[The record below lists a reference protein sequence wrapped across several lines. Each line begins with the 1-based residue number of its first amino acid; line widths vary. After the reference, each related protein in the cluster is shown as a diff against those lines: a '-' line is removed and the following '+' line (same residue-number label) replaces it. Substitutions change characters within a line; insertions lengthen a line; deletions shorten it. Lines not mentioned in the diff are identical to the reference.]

1 MPYAR
6 KSGVLV
12 LAALASL
19 FAPSIASAQ
28 PSFVADGD
36 FSICVDPTFPP
47 MEYKENASDAT
58 PVGVDVEVT
67 NALAEQWGAKASFIT
82 MDFNGLL
89 PSLQAGR
96 CDAIISGITLT
107 AERQKTFDG
116 VGYLNTFI
124 VIIANA
130 GAPALKGPE
139 DLAGKTIAVQSG
151 TTYLAR
157 MEKLNETLTANG
169 LEPMILQQ
177 YPKQTDA
184 IQQLQVGRVLGVVT
198 QDTEVAFRE
207 FQDPGKFSTIW
218 RVPQDAVEPYAI
230 YIQKNET
237 DKAEVQKAVTA
248 LLSSGKLREI
258 VDKWKLSPD
267 QLEGIQ

>member
-1 MPYAR
+1 MSNTR
-6 KSGVLV
+6 KSLLV
-12 LAALASL
+12 LAALAPF
-19 FAPSIASAQ
+19 FAPSIAAAQ

-36 FSICVDPTFPP
+36 FSICNDPTFPP
-47 MEYKENASDAT
+47 MEYKENAGDQN
-58 PVGVDVEVT
+58 PVGVDVEVAG
-67 NALAEQWGAKASFIT
+67 ALAELWGAKASFVT

-89 PSLQAGR
+89 PSLSAER

-124 VIIANA
+124 VIIGNA

-139 DLAGKTIAVQSG
+139 DLAGKTVAVQSG
-151 TTYLAR
+151 TTYLSR
-157 MEKLNETLTANG
+157 MEKLNETLKGKG
-169 LEPMILQQ
+169 LELMTIQQ

-184 IQQLQVGRVLGVVT
+184 IQQLQVGRVVGVVT

-207 FQDPGKFSTIW
+207 FQDPGKFATIW
-218 RVPQDAVEPYAI
+218 TVPQDAVEPYAI
-230 YIQKNET
+230 YIRKNEG
-237 DKAEVQKAVTA
+237 DKAEVQKAVAT

-258 VDKWKLSPD
+258 VDKWKLSAQ

>member
-1 MPYAR
+1 MSYSR
-6 KSGVLV
+6 KSGLLAVAA
-12 LAALASL
+12 LAALLAPAS
-19 FAPSIASAQ
+19 AGAQ

-47 MEYKENASDAT
+47 MEYKENAGDQN
-58 PVGVDVEVT
+58 PVGVDVEVA
-67 NALAEQWGAKASFIT
+67 NALAGQWGAKASFVP

-89 PSLQAGR
+89 PSLSAER

-116 VGYLNTFI
+116 VGYLNTFV

-139 DLAGKTIAVQSG
+139 ELAGKTVAVQSG
-151 TTYLAR
+151 TTYLSR
-157 MEKLNETLTANG
+157 MEKLNETLTAKG
-169 LEPMILQQ
+169 LEPMDIQQ

-184 IQQLQVGRVLGVVT
+184 IQQLQVGRVIGVVT
-198 QDTEVAFRE
+198 QDTEVAYRE
-207 FQDPGKFSTIW
+207 FQDPGKFATIW

-230 YIQKNET
+230 YIRKNEA
-237 DKAEVQKAVTA
+237 DKAELQKAVAA

-258 VDKWKLSPD
+258 VDKWKLSPE